1 VPSSKL
7 DCLFPELDPNM
18 VKHVQF
24 LVYSEL
30 CQIIEDNETLKLI
43 QEREDSDVDGDTLM
57 ESQKSLPGLINA
69 ERSVDVE
76 PTRFARLQV
85 TAVSEPQQFITIQFL
100 QVLLLLLV

>member
-1 VPSSKL
+1 
-7 DCLFPELDPNM
+7 M
-18 VKHVQF
+18 VKQF

-30 CQIIEDNETLKLI
+30 CLKIEGNETLKLI
-43 QEREDSDVDGDTLM
+43 QGREDSDVDGDTLM
-57 ESQKSLPGLINA
+57 ESQKSLPGVINA

-85 TAVSEPQQFITIQFL
+85 TAVSDIQCKPQQFLTIQFL